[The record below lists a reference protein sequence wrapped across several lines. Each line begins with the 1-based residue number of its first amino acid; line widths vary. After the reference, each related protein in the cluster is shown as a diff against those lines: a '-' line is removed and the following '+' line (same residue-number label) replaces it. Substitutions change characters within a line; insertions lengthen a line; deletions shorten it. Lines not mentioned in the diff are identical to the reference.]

1 LDGPEET
8 WVIDPAAQRAYFTEL
23 ARSRRVTAVF
33 LSHFHE
39 DHQRYNYL
47 FPQAAFFGPALEE
60 DAFRSIKGVFRHMG
74 LKDPE
79 FRRHWQE
86 TLERQFH
93 LRPIQRF
100 KPHFPG
106 QLFQL
111 GELTLEVLP
120 APGHTPGHSCF
131 AIPELDLLYLADVD
145 LTSFGPWYGDATS
158 DLEAYIDTL
167 KSLRPLKAGVYLTAH
182 EQGVFNR
189 QEFMA
194 GIDYFLEVIARRDE
208 RIIEALRTP
217 YTLGRLAAR
226 RLIYGRP
233 REPLFVYDHME
244 RQMLAKHLGR
254 LMQRGAVQRLGRR
267 WVAG

>member
-1 LDGPEET
+1 MGANIPFTPRPAPAAPLHFGPVTLVPGGKGGRYPYCHSLVLDGPEET

-131 AIPELDLLYLADVD
+131 AIPELDLVYLADVD
-145 LTSFGPWYGDATS
+145 LTSFGP
-158 DLEAYIDTL
+158 
-167 KSLRPLKAGVYLTAH
+167 
-182 EQGVFNR
+182 
-189 QEFMA
+189 
-194 GIDYFLEVIARRDE
+194 
-208 RIIEALRTP
+208 
-217 YTLGRLAAR
+217 
-226 RLIYGRP
+226 
-233 REPLFVYDHME
+233 
-244 RQMLAKHLGR
+244 
-254 LMQRGAVQRLGRR
+254 
-267 WVAG
+267 